1 MNDKERK
8 KKTFFFLLIKLSID
22 HIIFFFCALSS
33 VTIESVFCSQMTTG
47 PHQVQIT
54 IIRKSDDSTVVL
66 IVNEKITVGELK
78 TEIRTRLPPKYDQG
92 CRLIYQGKVLRS
104 RRKLKYYGLTNN
116 QAPPNMLGNSN
127 IIMDDTKNW
136 KSDSSSSSSEQSD

>member
-1 MNDKERK
+1 
-8 KKTFFFLLIKLSID
+8 
-22 HIIFFFCALSS
+22 
-33 VTIESVFCSQMTTG
+33 MTTG